1 MGPLPGVNVTIPICW
16 SAGTGCADRATAGA
30 GGFGGGEDALALALG
45 SAAELDVAM
54 GSAGEGSVSAEQA
67 QSKGNVAPEAR
78 RASARARR
86 EGGDKTTACASWGRE
101 SYFGA
106 MLEVKGLLFDVARS
120 SH

>member
-30 GGFGGGEDALALALG
+30 GGFGGGDDALALAL
-45 SAAELDVAM
+45 ELAVAM

-67 QSKGNVAPEAR
+67 HSKGNVAPEAR

-86 EGGDKTTACASWGRE
+86 DRGGQNDRVRILGPGE
-101 SYFGA
+101 
-106 MLEVKGLLFDVARS
+106 LLRGYAGSQRTPFRCRAF
-120 SH
+120 